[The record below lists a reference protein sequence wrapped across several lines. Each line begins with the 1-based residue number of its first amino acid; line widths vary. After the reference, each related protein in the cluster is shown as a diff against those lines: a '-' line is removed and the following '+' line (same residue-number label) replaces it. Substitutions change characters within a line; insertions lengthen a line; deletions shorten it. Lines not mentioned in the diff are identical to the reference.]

1 MAASLGLL
9 MVHHFLTCH
18 SEPRLHPVLAQR
30 WAGGVLVTAAL
41 LNLPL
46 AVDALGGVMLQG
58 HLFTLVLQRVER
70 LRLPLHQ
77 PVLHD
82 KLDPLGGV
90 VGPGCTH
97 AVPFG
102 AAVVKH
108 DILSFFEYTL
118 GVKGLHC
125 LAQHVDV
132 LVARLR
138 KFDDLVG
145 LAVKLFRYQPQ
156 VVTVS
161 FGSAGG
167 AEGLVCVFHV
177 LDDVVVRPNGPVL
190 YYVRGFL
197 RAAASDEDDQD
208 GCSERCRS
216 SCEQGRFLKLT

>member
-9 MVHHFLTCH
+9 MVHRFLTFH

-30 WAGGVLVTAAL
+30 RVGGVLVTAAL

-58 HLFTLVLQRVER
+58 HLFVLVLQRVER

-77 PVLHD
+77 PVLHH
-82 KLDPLGGV
+82 KLDPFGGA

-102 AAVVKH
+102 TAVVKH
-108 DILSFFEYTL
+108 GVLCFLEYTL
-118 GVKGLHC
+118 SVKGLHC
-125 LAQHVDV
+125 LAQHVNV
-132 LVARLR
+132 LVARVR
-138 KFDDLVG
+138 KFADLVG

-161 FGSAGG
+161 FGGVGG
-167 AEGLVCVFHV
+167 TEGLVCVLHV
-177 LDDVVVRPNGPVL
+177 LDDVVVRPDGPVL

-197 RAAASDEDDQD
+197 RAAASD
-208 GCSERCRS
+208 
-216 SCEQGRFLKLT
+216 

>member
-9 MVHHFLTCH
+9 MVYRFFTFH

-30 WAGGVLVTAAL
+30 WVGGVLVTAAP

-58 HLFTLVLQRVER
+58 HLFALVLQRVER

-77 PVLHD
+77 PVLHH
-82 KLDPLGGV
+82 KLDPFGGA

-102 AAVVKH
+102 TAVVKH
-108 DILSFFEYTL
+108 GVLCFLEYTL

-138 KFDDLVG
+138 KFVDLVG
-145 LAVKLFRYQPQ
+145 LAVELFRYQPQ
-156 VVTVS
+156 VVTIR
-161 FGSAGG
+161 FGSVGG
-167 AEGLVCVFHV
+167 TEGLVCVLHV
-177 LDDVVVRPNGPVL
+177 LDDVVVRPDGPVL

-197 RAAASDEDDQD
+197 RAAASD
-208 GCSERCRS
+208 
-216 SCEQGRFLKLT
+216 